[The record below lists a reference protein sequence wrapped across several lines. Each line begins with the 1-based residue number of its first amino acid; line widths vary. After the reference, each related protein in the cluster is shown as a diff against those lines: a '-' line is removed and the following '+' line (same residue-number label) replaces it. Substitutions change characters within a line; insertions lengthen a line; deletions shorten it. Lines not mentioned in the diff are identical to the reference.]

1 MFVVGNFIFLKFIS
15 NNVEPNYYGTFVLG
29 LTVVTGFNQILGG
42 PFINSFHRHI
52 PILDKHNKIFY
63 LNSVVSEYI
72 IK

>member
-52 PILDKHNKIFY
+52 PILDKHNKIF
-63 LNSVVSEYI
+63 
-72 IK
+72 